1 MGKRS
6 MAIDTECTECGEELS
21 YDDNVC
27 AEHEHWYCAL
37 CDIEYIVPY
46 EIVRYFNHK
55 EKVNEH

>member
-1 MGKRS
+1 

-21 YDDNVC
+21 YDDNIC